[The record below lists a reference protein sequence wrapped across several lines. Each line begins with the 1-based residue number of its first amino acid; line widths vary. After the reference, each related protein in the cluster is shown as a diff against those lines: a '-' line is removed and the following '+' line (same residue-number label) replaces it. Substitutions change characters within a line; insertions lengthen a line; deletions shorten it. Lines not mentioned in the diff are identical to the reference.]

1 MNIRIGNGFD
11 IHKFSDDPD
20 RQLVLGGV
28 VIPEAPGLIGH
39 SDADVIAHAIADG
52 LLGAAGL
59 GDIGM
64 HFPDTDPTWKGAD
77 SLAILGGC
85 VDMVATHG
93 WSVVNVDCSVIAEQP
108 KLAPYRIE
116 MQDRLGS
123 IVNAPVSIKG
133 RRAET
138 LGALG
143 RGEGIVCL
151 ASVLIQQVN
160 ADS

>member
-11 IHKFSDDPD
+11 IHKFSDDPN

-28 VIPEAPGLIGH
+28 VIPNAPGLIGH

-64 HFPDTDPTWKGAD
+64 HFPDTDPQWKGAD
-77 SLAILGGC
+77 SIAILEGC
-85 VDMVATHG
+85 VTMAAADG
-93 WSVVNVDCSVIAEQP
+93 WSVINVDCSVIAEQP
-108 KLAPYRIE
+108 KLAPYRVA
-116 MQDRLGS
+116 MQERLSG

-151 ASVLIQQVN
+151 ASVLIQQGT
-160 ADS
+160 AGA